1 MGDTPNIEIYENKI
15 LGKGAYGTVYL
26 GEQII
31 KESKEKN
38 EESQTKNTESKSTID
53 NSKDKNAESKIKIA
67 LKEIP
72 PEIDNDQDA
81 KNSLSNEIIV
91 SSTLDNTNIVRMI
104 DIVYKKNK
112 RYLAYE
118 YCNGGDLR
126 FYINYFKRFD
136 EELVQIVMIKMVNA
150 LMELH
155 KKRVVH
161 HDIKPENILIQLYP
175 GIEETKELENR
186 IDKIKKIISLKKEEN
201 YKHFE
206 TAQYFFNNY
215 LNNNQLMMV
224 PKNRNNNYQNMNNYY
239 NNYQFFQNNN
249 NINPCFQNIQNN
261 NNFNQNIQN
270 NNNINPCFQ
279 NNNNFNQN
287 IHNNNNFNQ
296 NIQNNNNFNLNNQ
309 YNNSSNMPMNFNQI
323 NNNLNNN
330 NFNFNNMNNFNN
342 NNNSF
347 PMFNTNY
354 PMWNIFNN
362 INNQNNFSNS
372 YNYNNANAQFN
383 YINSQFNSNNSQNSE
398 NEIIDKEYILNIL
411 KDAQFKLSD
420 FGLSKL
426 KTEINEKNLCGSPLY
441 MAPELLSKDCNIIKI
456 EDPKVD
462 IWALGVMA
470 YEMFFGNRPFQ
481 APSIPKLITIFQDG
495 EYHMDLRNIKEQN
508 ISKELVEFIILCLQG
523 DPKKRANVEDLKN
536 SSFYNMSCK
545 AFEKMEINELKKF
558 FGDINNSGNSLSL
571 SIKKDYS
578 EIFK

>member
-1 MGDTPNIEIYENKI
+1 MGDTTNIEIYENKI

-26 GEQII
+26 GT
-31 KESKEKN
+31 
-38 EESQTKNTESKSTID
+38 QTKNTESKSTID
-53 NSKDKNAESKIKIA
+53 NSKDKNVESKIKIA

-72 PEIDNDQDA
+72 PGIDNDQDA

-175 GIEETKELENR
+175 GIEETEELEDK
-186 IDKIKKIISLKKEEN
+186 IYKIKKIISLKKGEN
-201 YKHFE
+201 DKHFE
-206 TAQYFFNNY
+206 TAQYYCNY
-215 LNNNQLMMV
+215 HLNNNQQMMAL
-224 PKNRNNNYQNMNNYY
+224 KNRNNNYQNTNNYY
-239 NNYQFFQNNN
+239 NNYHFFQNNN
-249 NINPCFQNIQNN
+249 NINQCFQNNNQYFQNNNNFNQNIQNNNNFYQNIQNN

-270 NNNINPCFQ
+270 NNI
-279 NNNNFNQN
+279 
-287 IHNNNNFNQ
+287 FNQ

-309 YNNSSNMPMNFNQI
+309 YNNSSNMPMNFNQF

-330 NFNFNNMNNFNN
+330 NFNNMNNFNN

-347 PMFNTNY
+347 PMFNINNPNNLRMCNY
-354 PMWNIFNN
+354 FNN
-362 INNQNNFSNS
+362 INNQNNFFSNS
-372 YNYNNANAQFN
+372 YNYNNVNNQFN
-383 YINSQFNSNNSQNSE
+383 YINSQINSNNSQNSE
-398 NEIIDKEYILNIL
+398 NKINDKDILNIL
-411 KDAQFKLSD
+411 KKAQFKLSD

-426 KTEINEKNLCGSPLY
+426 KNEINEKNLCGSPLY

-481 APSIPKLITIFQDG
+481 APSIPKLINIFQDG
-495 EYHMDLRNIKEQN
+495 KYDIDLSNIKEQN

-545 AFEKMEINELKKF
+545 AFEKMTINELKEF
-558 FGDINNSGNSLSL
+558 LGDINNSGNSLTL
-571 SIKKDYS
+571 SIYKDYS

>member
-206 TAQYFFNNY
+206 TDQYFFNNY

-323 NNNLNNN
+323 NNNL
-330 NFNFNNMNNFNN
+330 
-342 NNNSF
+342 
-347 PMFNTNY
+347 
-354 PMWNIFNN
+354 
-362 INNQNNFSNS
+362 
-372 YNYNNANAQFN
+372 
-383 YINSQFNSNNSQNSE
+383 
-398 NEIIDKEYILNIL
+398 II
-411 KDAQFKLSD
+411 
-420 FGLSKL
+420 
-426 KTEINEKNLCGSPLY
+426 
-441 MAPELLSKDCNIIKI
+441 
-456 EDPKVD
+456 
-462 IWALGVMA
+462 
-470 YEMFFGNRPFQ
+470 
-481 APSIPKLITIFQDG
+481 
-495 EYHMDLRNIKEQN
+495 
-508 ISKELVEFIILCLQG
+508 IILIL
-523 DPKKRANVEDLKN
+523 
-536 SSFYNMSCK
+536 
-545 AFEKMEINELKKF
+545 I
-558 FGDINNSGNSLSL
+558 I
-571 SIKKDYS
+571 
-578 EIFK
+578 